1 MPRKAH
7 AILFC
12 VAVLLAF
19 SAHGFTQ
26 VYNRGKT
33 VAW

>member
-19 SAHGFTQ
+19 PAHGFTQ
-26 VYNRGKT
+26 VYNESGG
-33 VAW
+33 W